1 MNANTYL
8 ELVGPWFAP
17 AVSAVIALSIV
28 ALAWRGAL
36 SVLRRLTRDQAA
48 TAVFVE
54 SAAGPALAVA
64 ALLALQAVLQSAPN
78 DLPWIDAARHLEA
91 LLLIA
96 AGTWLALRLTSAIT
110 ESVALRYPAND
121 VDNLAARRIQT
132 QTRVLTRILATLVA
146 LVGVSLALLTFP
158 AVRNVGA
165 SLLASA
171 GIVGLVLGIAAKPI
185 LGNVL
190 AGLQI
195 AFAQPIRID
204 DVVTVEGEFGRI
216 EEIGRTYVVV
226 AIWDQRRLIV
236 PLQHFIE
243 KPFHNWT
250 RATSD
255 ILGTAFLWVD
265 YAMPLEPLRAELRRI
280 CEAAPQWDG
289 RVCVLQVTD
298 ANERAVQV
306 RALVSSANAPR
317 NWELRCQVREKLLDF
332 IRRDYPA
339 CLPKLRAD
347 LTGRSGDAFAA
358 GAT

>member
-1 MNANTYL
+1 
-8 ELVGPWFAP
+8 
-17 AVSAVIALSIV
+17 
-28 ALAWRGAL
+28 
-36 SVLRRLTRDQAA
+36 
-48 TAVFVE
+48 
-54 SAAGPALAVA
+54 
-64 ALLALQAVLQSAPN
+64 
-78 DLPWIDAARHLEA
+78 
-91 LLLIA
+91 
-96 AGTWLALRLTSAIT
+96 
-110 ESVALRYPAND
+110 
-121 VDNLAARRIQT
+121 
-132 QTRVLTRILATLVA
+132 
-146 LVGVSLALLTFP
+146 
-158 AVRNVGA
+158 
-165 SLLASA
+165 
-171 GIVGLVLGIAAKPI
+171 
-185 LGNVL
+185 
-190 AGLQI
+190 
-195 AFAQPIRID
+195 
-204 DVVTVEGEFGRI
+204 
-216 EEIGRTYVVV
+216 VVV

-358 GAT
+358 RAT